1 MTEGAALLL
10 TTTIA
15 TAGGIDRSGQFM
27 GVIFEE
33 GGDTGSYAQFSYG
46 VVSAKVSADPLLG
59 GQVTTGDPL

>member
-1 MTEGAALLL
+1 MKTYKTAGAALLL

-33 GGDTGSYAQFSYG
+33 GGNTGS
-46 VVSAKVSADPLLG
+46 
-59 GQVTTGDPL
+59 